1 MASYLRGG
9 NQQINADS
17 GSSTMKFGIGQ
28 AVPRTEDARLLTGG
42 GRYTDDVSLP
52 GQTYA
57 SFVRSPHAFA
67 AIGSIDAADALAVPG
82 VLAVYTVADL
92 DADGLGPLPC
102 LSGLKQRDGSPYVGT
117 PHPALC
123 KDFARHVGDPVA
135 MVVAE
140 TPEAARDG
148 AELVMV
154 DYSDRESVTGT
165 AEALEP
171 GRPLVWDAAP
181 NNLCFDWDTGDEA
194 AVAAAFAKAARVV
207 DLEIVN
213 NRVVATPME
222 GRACVAGV
230 EAETGRLQIYVTS
243 QGVHSLR
250 KQFAKIFNLP
260 ESQFHVLT
268 TDVGGGFGMKLFNY
282 PEYVACLFAAR
293 RLNRPVKWT
302 SERTE
307 AFLTDDHGRDHV
319 SKARLALDADGHFL
333 GLRVDTTANLGAYL
347 SNYGPFIPT
356 DAGSSMLVGSYKTPA
371 VYVRVKGVF
380 TNTQPVDAYRGAGRP
395 EAAYLLERLID
406 HAGRV
411 TGLGAAEIRR
421 RNFIPTAAMPYA
433 TPMGQVYDTGDFIQN
448 LEDGLILA
456 DVAGLPARKAAA
468 KARGKLRGLGLST
481 YIEACS
487 GGGPEQ
493 ATVQVN
499 GDGRVVLLIGTQT
512 NGQGHETAY
521 KQILADRL
529 GVAPEDVEVVQGDSD
544 RVTWGSGTGGS
555 RSVPVGGS
563 ALAEGAAK
571 VVKTATPI
579 AADLLETAAIDVEF
593 AEGRFTVVG
602 TDRSVS
608 LKEVAAKAAADG
620 GGVAFSEMARWTPPA
635 STFPNGCH
643 VAELEVDPDTGVV
656 EVVRYS
662 VVDDFGTV
670 INPMLV
676 VGQVHGGVAQG
687 LGQALQERVV
697 FDPDSGQ
704 LLTGSLMDYQLPRA
718 ADMPP
723 ITVKLNCVPSTTNML
738 GMKGAGEAGAIGAPP
753 AIINA
758 LVDALSEFGVTHID
772 MPATPHAVWSAIQ
785 AAKTQMA
792 AE

>member
-1 MASYLRGG
+1 
-9 NQQINADS
+9 
-17 GSSTMKFGIGQ
+17 MKFGIGQ

-52 GQTYA
+52 GQAYA
-57 SFVRSPHAFA
+57 AFVRSPHAFA
-67 AIGSIDAADALAVPG
+67 AIGAVDASEALAQPG

-92 DADGLGPLPC
+92 DTEKIGMIPC
-102 LSGLKQRDGSPYVGT
+102 QAALKQRDGSDYVQT
-117 PHPALC
+117 PRPALARG
-123 KDFARHVGDPVA
+123 FARHVGDPVA

-140 TPEAARDG
+140 TLEAAREA
-148 AELVMV
+148 AELVMI
-154 DYSDRESVTGT
+154 DYEDRQSVTGT
-165 AEALEP
+165 LEALEP
-171 GRPLVWDAAP
+171 GRPLVWDEAP
-181 NNLCFDWDTGDEA
+181 DNLCFDWDTGDEA
-194 AVAAAFAKAARVV
+194 AVEAALAAAHRVIE
-207 DLEIVN
+207 LELVN
-213 NRVVATPME
+213 NRVVANPME

-230 EAETGRLQIYVTS
+230 ESGADGAPGRLLIYVTS
-243 QGVHSLR
+243 QGVHGLQ
-250 KQFAKIFNLP
+250 KQFAKILNEP
-260 ESQFHVLT
+260 EQRIRVLT

-293 RLNRPVKWT
+293 RLNRAVKWAADRIEGFI
-302 SERTE
+302 S
-307 AFLTDDHGRDHV
+307 DDHGRDHV
-319 SKARLALDADGHFL
+319 STARLALDADGHFL
-333 GLRVDTTANLGAYL
+333 GLRVDTVANLGAYL

-356 DAGSSMLVGSYKTPA
+356 DAGSAMLVGSYRTPA

-411 TGLGAAEIRR
+411 TGLGPAEIRR
-421 RNFIPTAAMPYA
+421 RNFIPASAMPYA
-433 TPMGQVYDTGDFIQN
+433 TPMGQVYDTGEFVQN

-456 DVAGLPARKAAA
+456 DMAGLPARKTEA
-468 KARGKLRGLGLST
+468 KARGKLRGAGLAT

-499 GDGRVVLLIGTQT
+499 GDGKVVLMIGTQT

-529 GVAPEDVEVVQGDSD
+529 GVPPEDVEVVQGDTD
-544 RVTWGSGTGGS
+544 RVSWGSGTGGS

-571 VVKTATPI
+571 VVKAATAV
-579 AADLLETAAIDVEF
+579 AADLLETAEVDVEF
-593 AEGRFTVVG
+593 AEGRFTIVG

-608 LKEVAAKAAADG
+608 LKEVAAKAADG
-620 GGVAFSEMARWTPPA
+620 GTGGIAFSEMARWTPPA

-643 VAELEVDPDTGVV
+643 IAEVEIDPATGIV
-656 EVVRYS
+656 EVLRYS

-676 VGQVHGGVAQG
+676 IGQIHGGVAQG

-704 LLTGSLMDYQLPRA
+704 LLSGSFMDYQMPRA
-718 ADMPP
+718 VDMPP
-723 ITVKLNCVPSTTNML
+723 IEVKLNSVPSTTNML

-758 LVDALSEFGVTHID
+758 VVDALSDLGITHID
-772 MPATPHAVWSAIQ
+772 MPATPETVWAAIRR
-785 AAKTQMA
+785 AETRMA

>member
-1 MASYLRGG
+1 MK
-9 NQQINADS
+9 
-17 GSSTMKFGIGQ
+17 KFGIGQ
-28 AVPRTEDARLLTGG
+28 AVARTEDARLLTGG
-42 GRYTDDVSLP
+42 GRYTDDIAMP
-52 GQTYA
+52 GQTHA
-57 SFVRSPHAFA
+57 VFVRSPYAFA
-67 AIGSIDAADALAVPG
+67 AIGSVDATEALAQPG

-92 DADGLGPLPC
+92 EAEGLGTLLC
-102 LSGLKQRDGSPYVGT
+102 HSGLKQRDGSPYVST
-117 PHPALC
+117 PRPALA
-123 KDFARHVGDPVA
+123 KGFVRHVGDAVA
-135 MVVAE
+135 VVVAE
-140 TPEAARDG
+140 TPEAARDA

-154 DYSDRESVTGT
+154 DYQDRTPVTGT

-171 GRPLVWDAAP
+171 GRPLVWDEAP
-181 NNLCFDWDTGDEA
+181 GNLCFDWDQGDEKSVEQA
-194 AVAAAFAKAARVV
+194 LSQAARVV
-207 DLEIVN
+207 ELEIVN
-213 NRVVATPME
+213 NRVVPSPME
-222 GRACVAGV
+222 GRACLAAV
-230 EAETGRLQIYVTS
+230 EPDTGRLSIHVTS
-243 QGVHSLR
+243 QGVHGLR
-250 KQFAKIFNLP
+250 KQFAKIFHLP
-260 ESQFHVLT
+260 EEAFRVVT
-268 TDVGGGFGMKLFNY
+268 TDVGGGFGMKIFIY
-282 PEYVACLFAAR
+282 PEYVVCLFAAR
-293 RLNRPVKWT
+293 KLNRPVKWT

-307 AFLTDDHGRDHV
+307 AFLSDDHGRDHV
-319 SKARLALDADGHFL
+319 SRARLALDADGRFL
-333 GLRVDTTANLGAYL
+333 GLRVDTIANLGAYL

-356 DAGSSMLVGSYKTPA
+356 DAGSSMLVGSYRTPA

-411 TGLGAAEIRR
+411 TGLGPAEIRR
-421 RNFIPTAAMPYA
+421 RNFIPASAMPYA
-433 TPMGQVYDTGDFIQN
+433 TPMGQVYDTGEFQQN
-448 LEDGLILA
+448 LEDGLAMA
-456 DVAGLPARKAAA
+456 DIAGLPARKAEA
-468 KARGKLRGLGLST
+468 KTRGKLRGAGLAT

-493 ATVQVN
+493 ATVQVG
-499 GDGRVVLLIGTQT
+499 GDGRIVLMIGTQT

-529 GVAPEDVEVVQGDSD
+529 GVPPEDIEVVQGDTD
-544 RVTWGSGTGGS
+544 RVAWGSGTGGS

-571 VVKTATPI
+571 VLDKAKPV
-579 AADLLETAAIDVEF
+579 AADLLETAAVDIEF

-608 LKEVAAKAAADG
+608 FKEVAAKAAAENGDG
-620 GGVAFSEMARWTPPA
+620 NGGIAFSEMARWTPPA

-643 VAELEVDPDTGVV
+643 IAEVEIDPDTGVT
-656 EVVRYS
+656 EVLRYS

-670 INPMLV
+670 VNPMLV
-676 VGQVHGGVAQG
+676 LGQIHGGVAQG

-704 LLTGSLMDYQLPRA
+704 LLTGSFMDYQMPRA
-718 ADMPP
+718 VDIPP
-723 ITVKLNCVPSTTNML
+723 IEVKLNCVPSTTNML

-758 LVDALSEFGVTHID
+758 IVDALADYGVTHID
-772 MPATPHAVWSAIQ
+772 MPATPQAIWQAIQ
-785 AAKTQMA
+785 AAGVRAA

>member
-1 MASYLRGG
+1 
-9 NQQINADS
+9 
-17 GSSTMKFGIGQ
+17 MKFGIGQ

-52 GQTYA
+52 GQAYA
-57 SFVRSPHAFA
+57 AFVRSPHAFA
-67 AIGSIDAADALAVPG
+67 AIGAVDASEALAQPG

-92 DADGLGPLPC
+92 DAEKIGMIPC
-102 LSGLKQRDGSPYVGT
+102 QAALKQRDGSNYVDT
-117 PHPALC
+117 PRPALARG
-123 KDFARHVGDPVA
+123 FVRHVGDPVA

-140 TPEAARDG
+140 TLEAAREA

-154 DYSDRESVTGT
+154 DYEDRQSVTGT
-165 AEALEP
+165 LEALEP
-171 GRPLVWDAAP
+171 GRPLVWDEAP
-181 NNLCFDWDTGDEA
+181 NNLCFDWDTGEEA
-194 AVAAAFAKAARVV
+194 AVEAALAGAHRVIE
-207 DLEIVN
+207 LELVN
-213 NRVVATPME
+213 NRVVANPME

-230 EAETGRLQIYVTS
+230 ESGADGGPGRLLIYVTS
-243 QGVHSLR
+243 QGVHGLQ
-250 KQFAKIFNLP
+250 KQFAKILNEP
-260 ESQFHVLT
+260 DSRIRVLT

-282 PEYVACLFAAR
+282 PEYIACLFAAR
-293 RLNRPVKWT
+293 RLNLAVKWAADRIEGFI
-302 SERTE
+302 S
-307 AFLTDDHGRDHV
+307 DDHGRDHV
-319 SKARLALDADGHFL
+319 SKARLAVDADGHFL
-333 GLRVDTTANLGAYL
+333 GLRVDTVANLGAYL

-356 DAGSSMLVGSYKTPA
+356 DAGSAMLVGSYKTPA

-411 TGLGAAEIRR
+411 TGLGPAEIRR
-421 RNFIPTAAMPYA
+421 RNFIPASAMPYA
-433 TPMGQVYDTGDFIQN
+433 TPMGQVYDTGEFIRN

-456 DVAGLPARKAAA
+456 DMAGLPARKEKA
-468 KARGKLRGLGLST
+468 KARGKLRGAGLST

-499 GDGRVVLLIGTQT
+499 GDGKVVLMIGTQT

-529 GVAPEDVEVVQGDSD
+529 GVPPEDVEVVQGDTD
-544 RVTWGSGTGGS
+544 RVSWGSGTGGS

-571 VVKTATPI
+571 VVKAATTV
-579 AADLLETAAIDVEF
+579 AADLLETAEVDVEF
-593 AEGRFTVVG
+593 ADGRFTIVG

-608 LKEVAAKAAADG
+608 LKEVAAKAVEGDG
-620 GGVAFSEMARWTPPA
+620 NGHSGIAFSEMARWTPPA

-643 VAELEVDPDTGVV
+643 IAEVEVDPATGIV
-656 EVVRYS
+656 EVLRYS

-676 VGQVHGGVAQG
+676 IGQIHGGVAQG

-704 LLTGSLMDYQLPRA
+704 LLSGSFMDYQMPRA
-718 ADMPP
+718 VDMPP
-723 ITVKLNCVPSTTNML
+723 IEVKLNSVPSTTNML

-758 LVDALSEFGVTHID
+758 VVDALSNLGITHID
-772 MPATPHAVWSAIQ
+772 MPATPETVWAAIRR
-785 AAKTQMA
+785 AETRMA

>member
-1 MASYLRGG
+1 
-9 NQQINADS
+9 
-17 GSSTMKFGIGQ
+17 MKFGIGQ

-42 GRYTDDVSLP
+42 GRYTDDVSFP
-52 GQTYA
+52 GQAYA
-57 SFVRSPHAFA
+57 AFVRSPRAFA
-67 AIGSIDAADALAVPG
+67 AIGAIDTSDALAQPG
-82 VLAVYTVADL
+82 VLAVYTIADL
-92 DADGLGPLPC
+92 DAENVGMIPC
-102 LSGLKQRDGSPYVGT
+102 QAVLKQRDGSNYVRT
-117 PHPALC
+117 PRPALVRG
-123 KDFARHVGDPVA
+123 FARHVGDPVA

-140 TPEAARDG
+140 TLEAAREA

-154 DYSDRESVTGT
+154 DYEDREPVTGT
-165 AEALEP
+165 LAALEP
-171 GRPLVWDAAP
+171 GRPLVWDEAP

-194 AVAAAFAKAARVV
+194 AVEAALSGAHRVV
-207 DLEIVN
+207 ELELVN
-213 NRVVATPME
+213 NRVVANPME

-230 EAETGRLQIYVTS
+230 ESGADGGPGRLQIYVTS
-243 QGVHSLR
+243 QGVHGLQ
-250 KQFAKIFNLP
+250 KQFAKILNEP
-260 ESQFHVLT
+260 EQRIRVLT

-293 RLNRPVKWT
+293 RLNRAVKWAADRIEGFI
-302 SERTE
+302 S
-307 AFLTDDHGRDHV
+307 DDHGRDHV

-333 GLRVDTTANLGAYL
+333 GLRVDTVANLGAYL

-356 DAGSSMLVGSYKTPA
+356 DAGSAMLVGSYKTPA

-411 TGLGAAEIRR
+411 TGLGPAEIRR
-421 RNFIPTAAMPYA
+421 RNFIPPTAMPYA
-433 TPMGQVYDTGDFIQN
+433 TPMGQVYDTGEFVQN

-456 DVAGLPARKAAA
+456 DMAGLPARKAEA
-468 KARGKLRGLGLST
+468 KARGKLRGAGLST

-499 GDGRVVLLIGTQT
+499 GDGKVVLMIGTQT

-529 GVAPEDVEVVQGDSD
+529 GVPPEDVEVVQGDTD
-544 RVTWGSGTGGS
+544 RVSWGAGTGGS

-571 VVKTATPI
+571 VVKTATTV
-579 AADLLETAAIDVEF
+579 AADLLETAEVDVEF
-593 AEGRFTVVG
+593 ADGRFTIVG

-608 LKEVAAKAAADG
+608 LKEVAAKAAAG
-620 GGVAFSEMARWTPPA
+620 GSGGIAFSEMARWTPPA

-643 VAELEVDPDTGVV
+643 IAEVEIDPATGIV
-656 EVVRYS
+656 EVLRYS

-676 VGQVHGGVAQG
+676 IGQIHGGVAQG

-704 LLTGSLMDYQLPRA
+704 LLSGSFMDYQMPRA
-718 ADMPP
+718 VDMPP
-723 ITVKLNCVPSTTNML
+723 IEVKLNSVPSTTNML

-758 LVDALSEFGVTHID
+758 VVDALSELGITHID
-772 MPATPHAVWSAIQ
+772 MPATPESVWAAIRN
-785 AAKTQMA
+785 AETRMA

>member
-1 MASYLRGG
+1 
-9 NQQINADS
+9 
-17 GSSTMKFGIGQ
+17 MKFGIGQ

-52 GQTYA
+52 GQAYA
-57 SFVRSPHAFA
+57 AFVRSPHAFA
-67 AIGSIDAADALAVPG
+67 AIGSVDASDALAQPG

-92 DADGLGPLPC
+92 DAENIGMIPC
-102 LSGLKQRDGSPYVGT
+102 QAVLKQRDGSNYVRT
-117 PHPALC
+117 PRPAL
-123 KDFARHVGDPVA
+123 ARGVVRHVGDPVA

-140 TPEAARDG
+140 TLEAAREA

-154 DYSDRESVTGT
+154 DYEDRDSVTGT
-165 AEALEP
+165 LEALEP
-171 GRPLVWDAAP
+171 GRPQVWDAAP

-194 AVAAAFAKAARVV
+194 AVEAALAGAHRVV
-207 DLEIVN
+207 ELELIN
-213 NRVVATPME
+213 NRVVANPME

-230 EAETGRLQIYVTS
+230 ESGADGGPGRLLIYVTS
-243 QGVHSLR
+243 QGVHALQ
-250 KQFAKIFNLP
+250 KQFARILNEP
-260 ESQFHVLT
+260 DERIRVLT

-293 RLNRPVKWT
+293 RLNRAVKWAADRIEGFI
-302 SERTE
+302 S
-307 AFLTDDHGRDHV
+307 DDHGRDHV
-319 SKARLALDADGHFL
+319 SKARLALDADGRFL
-333 GLRVDTTANLGAYL
+333 GLRVDTVANLGAYL

-356 DAGSSMLVGSYKTPA
+356 DAGSAMLVGSYRTPA

-411 TGLGAAEIRR
+411 TGLGPAEIRR
-421 RNFIPTAAMPYA
+421 RNFIPPGAMPYA
-433 TPMGQVYDTGDFIQN
+433 TPMGQVYDTGDFAQN

-456 DVAGLPARKAAA
+456 DMACLPARKAEA
-468 KARGKLRGLGLST
+468 KARGRLRGAGLST

-499 GDGRVVLLIGTQT
+499 GDGKVVLLIGTQT

-529 GVAPEDVEVVQGDSD
+529 GVPPEDVEVVQGDTD
-544 RVTWGSGTGGS
+544 RVTWGAGTGGS

-571 VVKTATPI
+571 VVKAATAV
-579 AADLLETAAIDVEF
+579 AADLLETAEVDVEF
-593 AEGRFTVVG
+593 IDGRFAVVG
-602 TDRSVS
+602 TDRAVS
-608 LKEVAAKAAADG
+608 LKEVAAKAAEG
-620 GGVAFSEMARWTPPA
+620 GAGGIAFSEMARWTPPA

-643 VAELEVDPDTGVV
+643 VAEVEIDPATGVI

-676 VGQVHGGVAQG
+676 IGQIHGGVAQG

-704 LLTGSLMDYQLPRA
+704 LLSGSFMDYQMPRA
-718 ADMPP
+718 VDMPP
-723 ITVKLNCVPSTTNML
+723 IEVKLNSVPSTTNML

-758 LVDALSEFGVTHID
+758 VVDALSDLGITHID
-772 MPATPHAVWSAIQ
+772 MPATPETVWAAIR
-785 AAKTQMA
+785 AAETRMA

>member
-1 MASYLRGG
+1 MK
-9 NQQINADS
+9 
-17 GSSTMKFGIGQ
+17 KFGIGQ
-28 AVPRTEDARLLTGG
+28 AVARTEDARLLTGG
-42 GRYTDDVSLP
+42 GRYTDDIAMP
-52 GQTYA
+52 GQTHA
-57 SFVRSPHAFA
+57 VFVRSPYAFA
-67 AIGSIDAADALAVPG
+67 AIGSVDATEALAQPG

-92 DADGLGPLPC
+92 EAEGLGTLLC
-102 LSGLKQRDGSPYVGT
+102 HSGLKQRDGSPYVST
-117 PHPALC
+117 PRPALA
-123 KDFARHVGDPVA
+123 KGFVRHVGDAVA
-135 MVVAE
+135 VVVAE
-140 TPEAARDG
+140 TPEAARDA

-154 DYSDRESVTGT
+154 DYQDRTPVTGT

-171 GRPLVWDAAP
+171 GRPLVWDEAP
-181 NNLCFDWDTGDEA
+181 GNLCFDWDQGDEKTVEQA
-194 AVAAAFAKAARVV
+194 LSQAARVV
-207 DLEIVN
+207 ELEIVN
-213 NRVVATPME
+213 NRVVPSPME
-222 GRACVAGV
+222 GRACLAAV
-230 EAETGRLQIYVTS
+230 EPDTGRLSIHVTS
-243 QGVHSLR
+243 QGVHGLR
-250 KQFAKIFNLP
+250 KQFAKIFHLP
-260 ESQFHVLT
+260 EEAFRVVT
-268 TDVGGGFGMKLFNY
+268 TDVGGGFGMKIFIY
-282 PEYVACLFAAR
+282 PEYVVCLFAAR
-293 RLNRPVKWT
+293 KLNRPVKWT

-307 AFLTDDHGRDHV
+307 AFLSDDHGRDHV
-319 SKARLALDADGHFL
+319 SRARLALDADGRFL
-333 GLRVDTTANLGAYL
+333 GLRVDTIANLGAYL

-356 DAGSSMLVGSYKTPA
+356 DAGSSMLVGSYRTPA

-411 TGLGAAEIRR
+411 TGLGPAEIRR
-421 RNFIPTAAMPYA
+421 RNFIPASAMPYA
-433 TPMGQVYDTGDFIQN
+433 TPMGQVYDTGEFQQN
-448 LEDGLILA
+448 LEDGLAMA
-456 DVAGLPARKAAA
+456 DIAGLPARKAEA
-468 KARGKLRGLGLST
+468 KTRGKLRGAGLAT

-493 ATVQVN
+493 ATVQVG
-499 GDGRVVLLIGTQT
+499 GDGRIVLMIGTQT

-529 GVAPEDVEVVQGDSD
+529 GVPPEDIEVVQGDTD
-544 RVTWGSGTGGS
+544 RVAWGSGTGGS

-571 VVKTATPI
+571 VLDKAKPV
-579 AADLLETAAIDVEF
+579 AADLLETAAVDVEF

-608 LKEVAAKAAADG
+608 FKEVAAKAAAENG
-620 GGVAFSEMARWTPPA
+620 GIAFSEMARWTPPA

-643 VAELEVDPDTGVV
+643 IAEVEIDPDTGVT
-656 EVVRYS
+656 EVLRYS

-670 INPMLV
+670 VNPMLV
-676 VGQVHGGVAQG
+676 LGQIHGGVAQG

-704 LLTGSLMDYQLPRA
+704 LLTGSFMDYQMPRA
-718 ADMPP
+718 VDIPP
-723 ITVKLNCVPSTTNML
+723 IEVKLNCVPSTTNML

-758 LVDALSEFGVTHID
+758 IVDALADYGVTHID
-772 MPATPHAVWSAIQ
+772 MPATPQAIWQAIQ
-785 AAKTQMA
+785 AASVRAA